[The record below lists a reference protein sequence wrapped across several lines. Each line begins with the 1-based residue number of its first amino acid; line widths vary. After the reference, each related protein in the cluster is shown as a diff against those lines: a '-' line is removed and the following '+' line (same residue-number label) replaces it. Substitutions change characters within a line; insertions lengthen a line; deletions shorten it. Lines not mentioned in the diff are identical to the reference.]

1 MARPTRPLLR
11 LDPPTPR
18 ARVTRPGFPSPR
30 TIDRDLQIATP
41 AGQRLQALSRVLSS
55 GTPALQLRADPSGL
69 APERLL
75 VFELTADVGGFM
87 RAAARVPGLEF
98 VGADELE
105 PDGLDRNPAL
115 YLMIPDGRALT
126 QMANL
131 WRDYAAGRELPY
143 GFAPW
148 RDLFQQMKDLRA
160 WGPQDRLTPE
170 DAAVL
175 AEQRADARGRV
186 RLEIELVFRAVRGA
200 EAEVSGLLAE
210 RGGTVISTSR
220 IDGARYHALLADVPL
235 AEVQAILARGY
246 EGLIA
251 SEAVMHI
258 RPQSAVHLTVVEPD
272 DAQPPPVA
280 GNPTGD
286 PIVAVFDAVPLA
298 GHPRL
303 AGRLSVEDPFDLERR
318 SVGPR
323 IHGTAMASAVLHGD
337 LQASSPPLDRRVHFV
352 NVMYAPAPIDDV
364 ERFPDR
370 LPADLFHAAVARMKT
385 GPDATAPHVIVINAS
400 LGDSNKP
407 FAGRMSGWA
416 RVIDYL
422 SYAYGVLF
430 VISAGNHGAE
440 LETIDVDVIAFEN
453 LSPAERAKVALRA
466 SGSAMAYRRV
476 LAPAESMNAL
486 TVGALHGDAGG
497 PTPQAALTFDVWA
510 DTGLCTVS
518 SALGPGHAGAVKPDI
533 LAPGGRHHVR
543 LSPRGQGH
551 ALTPLRNAGAFG
563 GVLVA
568 VPPEQRVARPDAV
581 GKSIGTSVASALTT
595 GLAAR
600 AHEALEAVYEDFL
613 DIPAAYRAVLMKALL
628 VHSARWTAA
637 RDLIVETLGPA
648 DNRLHVRQKDNVRR
662 YLGFGAIDGDVV
674 LDCTSDRA
682 TLWSVGRLGS
692 DQAHTVSIPIPAAMA
707 GRATPHEVCVT
718 VAWMAPPRIGAPRYR
733 GVQIKIVEPHD
744 AAALLAVSADGLQP
758 DYNQAHNGTV
768 VHRRWEGARAAA
780 FGENAT
786 FDVVVQRQVDDFA
799 DLTPY
804 AVATTVKMAGVNDI
818 YAQVRDR
825 LAVRPRVPV
834 VGT

>member
-1 MARPTRPLLR
+1 M
-11 LDPPTPR
+11 PR
-18 ARVTRPGFPSPR
+18 AGFPRPR
-30 TIDRDLQIATP
+30 KIDREDQLLAP
-41 AGQRLQALSRVLSS
+41 AGQRLQALSRTLAA
-55 GTPALQLRADPSGL
+55 GTPALQLRADPAGL

-75 VFELTADVGGFM
+75 VFDLTGDVGNFLTA
-87 RAAARVPGLEF
+87 AAKVPGLEF

-105 PDGLDRNPAL
+105 PEGSDRDPAL
-115 YLMIPDGRALT
+115 YLMIPDARALT
-126 QMANL
+126 QMVGL
-131 WRDYAAGRELPY
+131 WRDYAAGRALPY

-148 RDLFQQMKDLRA
+148 RNLFEQMKDLRA

-170 DAAVL
+170 DAVIL
-175 AEQRADARGRV
+175 AEERADDRGRV
-186 RLEIELVFRAVRGA
+186 RIEIELVFRPTRASEG
-200 EAEVSGLLAE
+200 EVSALVAE
-210 RGGTVISTSR
+210 RGGAVVSTSR

-246 EGLIA
+246 EGVIG

-258 RPQSAVHLTVVEPD
+258 RPQSAVQLTLVEPD
-272 DAQPPPVA
+272 GTQPPPP
-280 GNPTGD
+280 GGLPEGD
-286 PIVAVFDAVPLA
+286 PIAAVFDAVPLA

-303 AGRLSVEDPFDLERR
+303 AGRLSVDDPFDLERL
-318 SVGPR
+318 SAGPR

-337 LQASSPPLDRRVHFV
+337 LHAPRPPLERRVHFV
-352 NVMYAPAPIDDV
+352 NLMYAPAPIDDP

-370 LPADLFHAAVARMKT
+370 LPADLFHMAVAGMKT

-430 VISAGNHGAE
+430 VISAGNHGAD
-440 LETIDVDVIAFEN
+440 LETADIDIIAFED
-453 LSPAERAKVALRA
+453 LPPGERAKVALRA

-476 LAPAESMNAL
+476 LAPAEAMNAL
-486 TVGALHGDAGG
+486 TVGALHADDG
-497 PTPQAALTFDVWA
+497 PPLVPAALTFDVWG

-518 SALGPGHAGAVKPDI
+518 SALGPGHGGAVKPDI
-533 LAPGGRHHVR
+533 LAPGGRHQVR
-543 LSPRGQGH
+543 LSPRGPGH
-551 ALTPLRNAGAFG
+551 VLTPLRNAGPS

-568 VPPEQRVARPDAV
+568 APPDLRVARADAV

-595 GLAAR
+595 GIAAR
-600 AHEALEAVYEDFL
+600 AHEALESVYEDFL
-613 DIPAAYRAVLMKALL
+613 QIPAAHRAVLLKALL

-648 DNRLHVRQKDNVRR
+648 DNRQHVRQKDNVRR

-674 LDCTSDRA
+674 LDCTADRA

-692 DQAHTVSIPIPAAMA
+692 DEAHTVRIPIPAAMA
-707 GRATPHEVCVT
+707 GRAAPHEVCVT
-718 VAWMAPPRIGAPRYR
+718 VAWMAPPRIGAPKYR
-733 GVQIKIVEPHD
+733 GVQIKIVEPSE
-744 AAALLAVSADGLQP
+744 AAAMLAVKADGLQP
-758 DYNQAHNGTV
+758 DYNQTHNGTV
-768 VHRRWEGARAAA
+768 VHRRWEGDRAAA

-786 FDVVVQRQVDDFA
+786 FDVVVQRQIDDFA

-804 AVATTVKMAGVNDI
+804 AVVVSVKMAGVNEI
-818 YAQVRDR
+818 YTQVRDR

-834 VGT
+834 AGR